1 MRSSI
6 SATLLAVG
14 LAMTLSAC
22 SLIAAQRQAEEQ
34 KKEQFVHRVDI
45 AHIWVTTGTPPAGK
59 PYKVLG
65 DISYTVPFSP
75 DAIDSAKMK
84 DKLKNI
90 AYKKW
95 PDTIDAIIKE
105 DSSVSN
111 DGSTVT
117 VTAQGIAYD
126 STVDR
131 SALHHMNEG
140 LVASPSGD

>member
-6 SATLLAVG
+6 WVTLVAVG
-14 LAMTLSAC
+14 LALSLSAC
-22 SLIAAQRQAEEQ
+22 SVIEAQRQAEEQ
-34 KKEQFVHRVDI
+34 KKQQFIHRVDI
-45 AHIWVTTGTPPAGK
+45 AHIWVTTGTPPPGK

-75 DAIDSAKMK
+75 DAIDSAKQR
-84 DKLKNI
+84 DKLKDI

-95 PDTIDAIIKE
+95 PDSIDAIIKE
-105 DSSVSN
+105 NSQLSA
-111 DGSTVT
+111 DGSTIT

-126 STVDR
+126 SSVDR
-131 SALHHMNEG
+131 EALHHMNEG